1 MNSTA
6 SPMAGTMPRKHFPA
20 GRPPLAVALP
30 HPPWPPPPVAQPRLQ
45 GRLIPGR
52 RWHGS
57 PPLVPRCA
65 PRRSSPRT
73 DLASRH
79 RGGPPPPRPRRA
91 DRGRGGCLQ
100 RWTWRSPCSVNS
112 NPGCLHR
119 RAQNGGSQVVGAGPS
134 GCLGARTD
142 HKGLCGTVPLKPGK
156 GQRPSERC
164 IARSGRPSH
173 RGPADVPEGTLS
185 CVAAGVRSRESC
197 S

>member
-6 SPMAGTMPRKHFPA
+6 SPMAGTMPREHFPA

-156 GQRPSERC
+156 GNDLL
-164 IARSGRPSH
+164 
-173 RGPADVPEGTLS
+173 RGA
-185 CVAAGVRSRESC
+185 SREADGPRIAVQPMCLKGRSLVSLRAFGPGKSC